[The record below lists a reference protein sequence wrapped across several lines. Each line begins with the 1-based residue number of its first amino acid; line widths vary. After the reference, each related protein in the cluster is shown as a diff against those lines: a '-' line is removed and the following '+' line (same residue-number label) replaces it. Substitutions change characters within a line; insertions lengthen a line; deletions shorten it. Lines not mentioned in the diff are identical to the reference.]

1 MKKKTGLSGSVVK
14 EKPMTKNKKA
24 KTPIK
29 PGTNKEFI
37 EKIIKPGECRNPT
50 GRPKKENTYSDTL
63 RDLLAGQDINVTWTV
78 NGKKKSL
85 LVSSTQN
92 MYYGVAA
99 SQIMEALKGN
109 VQAQKEIVDRI
120 QGKAPQGI
128 DITSQGDK
136 INESPLTDKERALLA
151 DLLDN
156 ADSQ

>member
-1 MKKKTGLSGSVVK
+1 MANKNPSPENQFKKGVA
-14 EKPMTKNKKA
+14 P
-24 KTPIK
+24 
-29 PGTNKEFI
+29 
-37 EKIIKPGECRNPT
+37 NPA

-63 RDLLAGQDINVTWTV
+63 RSLLEGQDINVTWTV
-78 NGKKKSL
+78 NGKAKSL

>member
-1 MKKKTGLSGSVVK
+1 LIKKG
-14 EKPMTKNKKA
+14 EN

-63 RDLLAGQDINVTWTV
+63 RSLLEGQDINVTWTV
-78 NGKKKSL
+78 NGKAKSL

-109 VQAQKEIVDRI
+109 VAAQKEIVDRI
-120 QGKAPQGI
+120 QGRAQQNINISEVDNLDSKLKRAVELMDKIDESNGI
-128 DITSQGDK
+128 DKPD
-136 INESPLTDKERALLA
+136 TDTTTVP
-151 DLLDN
+151 
-156 ADSQ
+156 